1 MLTLSRLHLQ
11 PAGKHGAR
19 TLEPALVAAVKEE
32 LEMPRKKHLILIHG
46 RSTKP
51 AEAEKKK
58 LIMSALRHGLD
69 RVDPSGATSARLR
82 PNDVKCTFVYY
93 GDIANQRMLEKNP
106 SLKKRLT
113 AIDPKHG
120 TPCEP
125 VEQYQAPMQA
135 LFAVKSQSKTAYR
148 RFLEAERDLRG
159 LDNLASMVSWVAN
172 LTGLSDNLIKAA
184 TADMGAYLME
194 RKVGSAI
201 RERLADPLK
210 KALLAD
216 EDVCLVAHS
225 MGCIVSYDV
234 LWKLSQMSE
243 YRAIQE
249 CGNRVSDWITL
260 GNPLGE
266 PGVRKNLYDARE
278 RDDGRYPK
286 HIVKRWLNIAAR
298 DDFVSHDNTIEDD
311 FREMGRDGYRY
322 VDSLKDH
329 AEVYTFWCSDK
340 GTNPHKFYGYLDN
353 KAVARRIVQWMKR

>member
-1 MLTLSRLHLQ
+1 
-11 PAGKHGAR
+11 
-19 TLEPALVAAVKEE
+19 
-32 LEMPRKKHLILIHG
+32 MPRKKHLILIHG

-51 AEAEKKK
+51 AEEEKRK
-58 LIMSALRHGLD
+58 LVTTALKHGLD
-69 RVDPSGATSARLR
+69 RVDKTGGLSRRLR
-82 PNDVKCTFVYY
+82 PNDVKFTFVYY
-93 GDIANQRMLEKNP
+93 GDIANQKMLEKNP
-106 SLKKRLT
+106 KLKKKLIAT
-113 AIDPKHG
+113 DPKHG

-125 VEQYQAPMQA
+125 VEQYLEPLQE
-135 LFAVKSQSKTAYR
+135 LFAVTSQTKAAYK
-148 RFLEAERDLRG
+148 RFLKEERDLRG

-194 RKVGSAI
+194 RKVGSAV
-201 RERLADPLK
+201 RERLAGPLK
-210 KALLAD
+210 KALLAN

-243 YRAIQE
+243 YRDIQQ
-249 CGNRVSDWITL
+249 CGNKVSDWITL

-278 RDDGRYPK
+278 HDDGKYPRD
-286 HIVKRWLNIAAR
+286 IVKRWLNIPAR

-311 FREMGRDGYRY
+311 FREMGRDGYDY
-322 VDSLKDH
+322 VDSIKDH
-329 AEVYTFWCSDK
+329 PEVYTFWNTDK

-353 KAVARRIVQWMKR
+353 KSVAGKIARWMRR